1 MGRSEVPPRGAGFQ
15 AGCHTILA
23 PVCSLWGKLVRA
35 VLRAAVWVLRRSAPE
50 HTTRPS
56 SPPPSPPC
64 LDNPPSPDG
73 YLLHLNHP
81 DLILGSHPPLPSVC
95 NRLEEG
101 DVQMVESWPISAGG
115 FADLWRGSL
124 EGRQVAIK
132 SYRYY
137 TCSGPSGIFSV
148 G

>member
-1 MGRSEVPPRGAGFQ
+1 MRPSEVPPTGAGLQ
-15 AGCHTILA
+15 VDRYTILA
-23 PVCSLWGKLVRA
+23 PVCSLCRKLV
-35 VLRAAVWVLRRSAPE
+35 RAAVWVRRRSTPE

-64 LDNPPSPDG
+64 LNNPPSPDG
-73 YLLHLNHP
+73 YLLHTDHS
-81 DLILGSHPPLPSVC
+81 DLVLGSRPPLPPIC

-101 DVQMVESWPISAGG
+101 DVQMVGSWPIRAGG

-132 SYRYY
+132 SYRCYS
-137 TCSGPSGIFSV
+137 CSGPSGIFSV

>member
-1 MGRSEVPPRGAGFQ
+1 MRPSEVPPTGAGLQ
-15 AGCHTILA
+15 VDRYTILA
-23 PVCSLWGKLVRA
+23 PVCSLCRKLVRA
-35 VLRAAVWVLRRSAPE
+35 AAWVRRRSTPE

-64 LDNPPSPDG
+64 LNNPPSPDG
-73 YLLHLNHP
+73 YLLHTDHS
-81 DLILGSHPPLPSVC
+81 DLVLGSRPPLPPIC

-101 DVQMVESWPISAGG
+101 DVQMVGSWPIRAGG

-132 SYRYY
+132 SYRCYP
-137 TCSGPSGIFSV
+137 CSGPSGIFSV